1 MQVSNS
7 KTNLVYRTSKQPFMK
22 RLITLPSNVS
32 VEEAHDIVRTQCKD
46 LVQANKRMQ
55 ITYGYDIETEHET
68 YTKYQSRRIGD
79 PGELILPDYDDTYAA
94 SEEKYENIS
103 VNAMQIRYI

>member
-1 MQVSNS
+1 MKVTNSSSNLIHRA
-7 KTNLVYRTSKQPFMK
+7 TQKQFMK
-22 RLITLPSNVS
+22 RLITPTSNVS